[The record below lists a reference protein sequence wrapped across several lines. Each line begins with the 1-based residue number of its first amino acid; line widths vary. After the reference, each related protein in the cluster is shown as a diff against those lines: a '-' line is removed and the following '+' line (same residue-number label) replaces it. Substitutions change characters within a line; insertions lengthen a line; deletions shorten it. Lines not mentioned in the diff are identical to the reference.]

1 MDARPLVSIVT
12 PSYNQAAYL
21 ETAMRSVLEQEYP
34 NFEYLVADG
43 GSTDGSAEI
52 IRKYAG
58 RLAWWVSEKDEGQAD
73 GANKGFSR
81 AKGEIVGWLNSDDVY
96 HPGAIAGAVAAFEAN
111 PQAGM
116 VFSDVDSID
125 GSGQLINVMRFGPRS
140 LEDLMA
146 FKIIS
151 QPGVFMRRSLLEQ
164 VGYLDPQYHLLLDHQ
179 LWLRM
184 ALQAPLVYIP
194 GARWSAAR
202 FHAAAK
208 NVAQAGAFGR
218 DAYRIAEWLST
229 TPEFSAYMP
238 KLQRKVWAGAH
249 RLNAFYLLDGGQ
261 PGAALRAYWKGF
273 WQSPAA
279 VLPDWYRIL
288 YALLSPLGLGR
299 MRAAFLRRRADRVQ
313 RAERG
318 EQ

>member
-1 MDARPLVSIVT
+1 MDAHPLVSIVT

-21 ETAMRSVLEQEYP
+21 EIAMRSVLEQEYP

-52 IRKYAG
+52 IHKYTDQ
-58 RLAWWVSEKDEGQAD
+58 LAWWVSEKDEGQAD
-73 GANKGFSR
+73 GANKGFR
-81 AKGEIVGWLNSDDVY
+81 LAKGEIVGWLNSDDVY
-96 HPGAIAGAVAAFEAN
+96 HPGAIAGAVAAFKAN
-111 PQAGM
+111 PQAGL

-140 LEDLMA
+140 LEDMMA

-184 ALQAPLVYIP
+184 ALHAPLVYVP

-208 NVAQAGAFGR
+208 NVAQADAFGR
-218 DAYRIAEWLST
+218 DAYRIADWLSS
-229 TPEFSAYMP
+229 TPEFAALMSNNR
-238 KLQRKVWAGAH
+238 RKVWAGAH

-261 PGAALRAYWKGF
+261 PGAALRAYWKSF

-288 YALLSPLGLGR
+288 YAVLSPLGLSG
-299 MRAAFLRRRADRVQ
+299 LRQAYLDQ
-313 RAERG
+313 RKKRLKAH
-318 EQ
+318 

>member
-1 MDARPLVSIVT
+1 MDSRPLVSIVT

-21 ETAMRSVLEQEYP
+21 ETTMQSVLGQDYP
-34 NFEYLVADG
+34 HVEYLVADG

-52 IRKYAG
+52 IQRYSS
-58 RLAWWVSEKDEGQAD
+58 RLAWWVSEKDQGQAD
-73 GANKGFSR
+73 GANKGFRR
-81 AKGEIVGWLNSDDVY
+81 ARGEIVGWLNSDDVY
-96 HPGAIAGAVAAFEAN
+96 RPGTIAGAVAAFQAN
-111 PQAGM
+111 QQAGL
-116 VFSDVDSID
+116 VFSDVDSLD
-125 GSGQLINVMRFGPRS
+125 GAGNLINIMRFGPRT

-164 VGYLDPQYHLLLDHQ
+164 VGYLDSSYHLLLDHH

-184 ALQAPLVYIP
+184 ALHAPLAYAP

-208 NVAQAGAFGR
+208 NVAQAGAFGSE
-218 DAYRIAEWLST
+218 AYRLAKWMSSA
-229 TPEFSAYMP
+229 PEYQTLMARNR
-238 KLQRKVWAGAH
+238 KKVWAGAH

-261 PGAALRAYWKGF
+261 PGAALKSYWNGF
-273 WQSPAA
+273 WCQPAA

-288 YALLSPLGLGR
+288 YALFSPLGLTGIR
-299 MRAAFLRRRADRVQ
+299 RAYLRLRAARMQ
-313 RAERG
+313 RKED
-318 EQ
+318 

>member
-1 MDARPLVSIVT
+1 MDSRPLVSIVT

-21 ETAMRSVLEQEYP
+21 ETAMRSVLEQDYP
-34 NFEYLVADG
+34 NIEYLVADG

-52 IRKYAG
+52 IQKYAG
-58 RLAWWVSEKDEGQAD
+58 RLAWWVSEKDQGQAD
-73 GANKGFSR
+73 GANKGFRR
-81 AKGEIVGWLNSDDVY
+81 ARGEIVGWLNSDDVY
-96 HPGAIAGAVAAFEAN
+96 NPGAVVGAVAAFQVN

-116 VFSDVDSID
+116 VFSDVDSLD
-125 GSGQLINVMRFGPRS
+125 GSGQLINIMRFGPRK

-164 VGYLDPQYHLLLDHQ
+164 VGYLDLNYHLLLDHH

-184 ALQAPLVYIP
+184 TLHAPLVYVP

-208 NVAQAGAFGR
+208 NVAQAGAFGSE
-218 DAYRIAEWLST
+218 AYRLAEWLGSA
-229 TPEFSAYMP
+229 PEYQELMNQNR
-238 KLQRKVWAGAH
+238 KKVWAGAH

-261 PGAALRAYWKGF
+261 PGAALKAYWKAF
-273 WQSPAA
+273 WQYPATA
-279 VLPDWYRIL
+279 LPDWYRIL
-288 YALLSPLGLGR
+288 YALLSPLGLGGIR
-299 MRAAFLRRRADRVQ
+299 RAYLRWRAARMQ
-313 RAERG
+313 REG
-318 EQ
+318 D

>member
-1 MDARPLVSIVT
+1 MDSRPLVSIVT

-21 ETAMRSVLEQEYP
+21 EIAIRSVLEQDYP
-34 NFEYLVADG
+34 HIEYLVADG

-52 IRKYAG
+52 IQKYAD
-58 RLAWWVSEKDEGQAD
+58 RLAWWASEKDEGQAD
-73 GANKGFSR
+73 GANKGFRR

-111 PQAGM
+111 PEAGL

-125 GSGQLINVMRFGPRS
+125 GSGELINVMRFGPRS

-151 QPGVFMRRSLLEQ
+151 QPGVFMRRALLEQ
-164 VGYLDPQYHLLLDHQ
+164 VGYLDPQYHLLLDHH

-184 ALQAPLVYIP
+184 ARLAPLVYMP
-194 GARWSAAR
+194 GVRWSAAR

-208 NVAQAGAFGR
+208 NVAQADAFGR
-218 DAYRIAEWLST
+218 DASRIAEWLSSA
-229 TPEFSAYMP
+229 PEFAAFLP
-238 KLQRKVWAGAH
+238 KNQRKVWAGAH

-261 PGAALRAYWKGF
+261 PGAALKAYWKGF

-288 YALLSPLGLGR
+288 YALLSPLGLSG
-299 MRAAFLRRRADRVQ
+299 LRESYLHRRAQRVQ

-318 EQ
+318 E

>member
-1 MDARPLVSIVT
+1 MDAHPLVSIVT

-21 ETAMRSVLEQEYP
+21 ETAMRSVLEQDYP
-34 NFEYLVADG
+34 NIEYLVADG

-52 IRKYAG
+52 IHKFAS
-58 RLAWWVSEKDEGQAD
+58 RLAWSVSEKDEGQAD
-73 GANKGFSR
+73 GANKGLRR

-96 HPGAIAGAVAAFEAN
+96 HPGAIAGAVTAFEAN
-111 PQAGM
+111 PQAGL

-125 GSGQLINVMRFGPRS
+125 GSGQLINVMHFGPRS

-146 FKIIS
+146 FNIIS

-164 VGYLDPQYHLLLDHQ
+164 VGYLDPQYHLLLDHH

-184 ALQAPLVYIP
+184 ALRAPLVYVP

-218 DAYRIAEWLST
+218 DAYRIAEWLSSA
-229 TPEFSAYMP
+229 PEFASLMP
-238 KLQRKVWAGAH
+238 RNRRKVWAGAH

-261 PGAALRAYWKGF
+261 PGAALRAYWKAF

-288 YALLSPLGLGR
+288 YALLSPLGLSG
-299 MRAAFLRRRADRVQ
+299 LRRAYLDQ
-313 RAERG
+313 RKKRLKAH
-318 EQ
+318 